1 VTGADR
7 PRPMLWSD
15 FLPPQDAAALG
26 YHTEPLIGAEA
37 VQDGTPP
44 KVTAAD
50 PVADLVKAYRLVRDA
65 PYRVERPPP
74 HWCRFAVDE
83 TVGAERSTEFME
95 ATVLRLA
102 NEAWGQVKAAVVLAQ
117 RAGCALCVH
126 DGPTVT
132 VGDPC
137 NLAAD
142 TVRVHIRAHML
153 WPGEQCA
160 HVPRTQYGET
170 T

>member
-1 VTGADR
+1 MTG
-7 PRPMLWSD
+7 P
-15 FLPPQDAAALG
+15 
-26 YHTEPLIGAEA
+26 
-37 VQDGTPP
+37 
-44 KVTAAD
+44 D
-50 PVADLVKAYRLVRDA
+50 PAADLVKAYRLVRDA

-74 HWCRFAVDE
+74 HWYRFAVDE

-102 NEAWGQVKAAVVLAQ
+102 NETWGQVKDAAALAR

-126 DGPTVT
+126 DGPTVMT
-132 VGDPC
+132 DDPLD
-137 NLAAD
+137 LAAD
-142 TVRVHIRAHML
+142 TVRVRVRIRAHML

-170 T
+170 A